1 MVYLT
6 GERLSQ
12 KPPFTCCG
20 IDMFGF
26 ILAKEGRKAMKRYG
40 CLFTCISSRVIHI
53 ESANSLST
61 DSFIQAFRRF
71 ASKRGNVRVI
81 KTDNSTKFVG
91 ASAELDKAF

>member
-40 CLFTCISSRVIHI
+40 CLFTCLSSRAIHT
-53 ESANSLST
+53 ESTNSLST
-61 DSFIQAFRRF
+61 DPFIQGFRIF

-81 KTDNSTKFVG
+81 ITDNSTKFVG
-91 ASAELDKAF
+91 ASAELNKAF